1 MLLQETVY
9 QKNTTTLIGLLGT
22 KTKKMEVILIQ
33 DVDNLGGKNEL
44 VKVKNGYARN
54 YLIPQK
60 FAIEASPSNLKQ
72 LQERLKVAAK
82 KEAALLAEINKVVEI
97 LQASA
102 VKVTAKTGTSGKIF
116 GSVTSLQIARAIRD
130 QKGYEIDRKR
140 ISITDEVK
148 ELGTYKASIDFGNNN
163 ITEIEFEVV
172 GE

>member
-1 MLLQETVY
+1 
-9 QKNTTTLIGLLGT
+9 
-22 KTKKMEVILIQ
+22 MEVILIQ

-82 KEAALLAEINKVVEI
+82 KEAALLAEINKVIEV
-97 LQASA
+97 LKSSP

-148 ELGTYKASIDFGNNN
+148 ELGTYKATIDFGGSNV
-163 ITEIEFEVV
+163 TEIEFEVI